1 MRVRVG
7 VCLLGSAGMIFGQQQ
22 QFWQPEVRRAIPV
35 EKPTPT
41 PEQVPRGY
49 SCGKARANPA
59 VRATEGPVSE
69 PGMDA
74 ARATFAVSSFHS
86 RA

>member
-7 VCLLGSAGMIFGQQQ
+7 VLLLGSAGMIFGQQQ

-41 PEQVPRGY
+41 PGRY
-49 SCGKARANPA
+49 ARLFRGKARANPA

-74 ARATFAVSSFHS
+74 TRATFAFSSFHS
-86 RA
+86 GA

>member
-1 MRVRVG
+1 MRVRIG
-7 VCLLGSAGMIFGQQQ
+7 VILLGSAGMIFGQQQ

-41 PEQVPRGY
+41 PGQVPRAIPVE
-49 SCGKARANPA
+49 KARANPA
-59 VRATEGPVSE
+59 VRATEGLVSE

-74 ARATFAVSSFHS
+74 TRATFTASGFHS
-86 RA
+86 EA